1 MGEVDQRETGSR
13 QVHRNTL
20 HFASRHSLEL
30 PRASTSFHNPIL
42 FVLVPILVCFGSL
55 TAALPINNTKR
66 RDDSPI
72 CSPVSWEQIV
82 IFILVNYV
90 THAVTVKT
98 YPGERKSETAM
109 CIAAALL
116 WPYSGAFKAFQ
127 AISTGARS
135 AADPLQMALH
145 AEALCVVARNPQD
158 SEDPWSPE
166 VSNEVGGT
174 TRIQLRA
181 CWPPHPNAAI
191 YDGPAKVKVIGDEYQ
206 WRVNPHVSKV
216 HGQFYLPKGYHFH
229 RLVNNERVQKES
241 KENDIEL
248 ASSVSTPKVIASLIQ
263 ICAAVVTLY
272 RSRGMQI
279 QLFGWGAFGFSVI
292 PYALMSIVN
301 LFGNLIS
308 PEYSAIYMV
317 RSEIM
322 DEAIS
327 RGGIFVGMV
336 GVMPVRCPSLG
347 EDEQRPRAVGTEP
360 TATTQT
366 APVIDNAAPGIPNAD
381 NLGPAPENFRRTG
394 SNRICGKPPDV
405 GEEMIDFKLNSTE
418 QDDST
423 NGSNNRRVYTYD
435 ANSNTIIRVP
445 SRGCREIVLHGLYQ
459 KMWLWLVFVVGAVVV
474 ATPYIII
481 FAMTQYHR
489 GTESTGL
496 QRAFMEAWLVLG
508 QIAGLVCICYIWISN
523 NVSRWK
529 RYLGFIVLACI
540 GGVSSIGGF
549 VMVGEE
555 IHMSELCVI
564 L

>member
-13 QVHRNTL
+13 QVHRNTR
-20 HFASRHSLEL
+20 HFASRHFLEL
-30 PRASTSFHNPIL
+30 PRPSTSFHNPIL
-42 FVLVPILVCFGSL
+42 FVLVLMLVCFGSL
-55 TAALPINNTKR
+55 TAALPTNNAKR
-66 RDDSPI
+66 SDDSPI

-166 VSNEVGGT
+166 VSNQVGGT

-181 CWPPHPNAAI
+181 CWPPQPNAAI

-216 HGQFYLPKGYHFH
+216 HGQFYLPKGYHLH
-229 RLVNNERVQKES
+229 RLVNNERVEKES
-241 KENDIEL
+241 KDNDIEL

-347 EDEQRPRAVGTEP
+347 EDGAVGTEP

-366 APVIDNAAPGIPNAD
+366 APV
-381 NLGPAPENFRRTG
+381 
-394 SNRICGKPPDV
+394 CGKPSDV

-435 ANSNTIIRVP
+435 ENSNTIIRVP

-459 KMWLWLVFVVGAVVV
+459 KMWPWLVFVVGAVVV

-529 RYLGFIVLACI
+529 RYLGFIILACI

-555 IHMSELCVI
+555 IHISELCVI